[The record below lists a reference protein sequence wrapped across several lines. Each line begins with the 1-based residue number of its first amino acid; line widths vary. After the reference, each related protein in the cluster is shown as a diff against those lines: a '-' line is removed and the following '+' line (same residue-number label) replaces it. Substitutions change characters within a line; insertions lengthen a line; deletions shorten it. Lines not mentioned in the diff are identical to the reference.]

1 MIVAS
6 QNGTTLGKAYVQIMP
21 SADGIKG
28 AIRSALAPE
37 IDAAGKDAD
46 GKLSGAFQNIGGK
59 IGSALKT
66 AAKVGGVAIAGAG
79 TAAAGLA
86 KQAVA
91 GFADYEQLAGGVE
104 KLFGKSAS
112 IIAKNAADAYQTSGL
127 SANQYME
134 QATSFSASLINSL
147 GGDQKK
153 AAEITDVAMRAMSDN
168 VNVFGSNAEDV
179 QNAFQGFSKQNY
191 TMLDNLKLGYGGT
204 KKEMQRLIEDANAWG
219 AANGKAADLSIDSFA
234 DVITAIDYIQQKQGI
249 AGTTAKEAATTISG
263 SLGMLSS
270 AWSNL
275 VTGFARD
282 DVDMGELIGNVVSS
296 ASSVFENVLPVAE
309 KALEGVAEFVKQI
322 APVISEKLPG
332 IVQTVLPALIQSAM
346 ALIDALVTALPS
358 LVQVIVSEIPTII
371 QQVGAGIVQ
380 ALPKLL
386 ESVGILIGGLME
398 MAPVLLETLQGL
410 FTGGFSGLSLDGLP
424 DVIQT
429 VGTFITD
436 LVDTFLQELPQFIQ
450 FGTDALMALVS
461 GLVDHLPDIADSL
474 LNVVTGLVD
483 TLLKNLPAILSAG
496 SKMLETLVSGL
507 IAAIPKIQAAAW
519 DITKKLWSWFISVDW
534 ATLGLNVL
542 EAIGQG
548 VITGGVLLV
557 KLFWAVTENLRN
569 TINEKVRAALSW
581 GRDLVDNIKTGV
593 TNAAGRLWT
602 AAGNLVNGVRSQI
615 IGVVGSAWTW
625 GRDLVQGFID
635 GIYAMWDN
643 LTATA
648 SNLAGAIRDYLGFS
662 EPEKGPLSNFHT
674 FAPDMVK
681 LFAQGIRDS
690 EHYLTDQLASSFD
703 LRDQIIGP
711 EAAPS
716 VAAPSAAGGTAQV
729 SVTNHIT
736 VYQQPGESS
745 DDLIERLIDKL
756 TSHYEREGAVFAN
769 GVPT

>member
-1 MIVAS
+1 MIVA
-6 QNGTTLGKAYVQIMP
+6 QNGTTIGKAYVQIMP
-21 SADGIKG
+21 SADGISG

-37 IDAAGKDAD
+37 VDAAGKDAD

-79 TAAAGLA
+79 TAAVGLA
-86 KQAVA
+86 KQAVS
-91 GFADYEQLAGGVE
+91 GFADYEQLAGGVA

-112 IIAKNAADAYQTSGL
+112 IIAKNAADAYKTSGL

-179 QNAFQGFSKQNY
+179 QNAIQGFSKQNY

-204 KKEMQRLIEDANAWG
+204 KQEMQRLIDDANEWG

-249 AGTTAKEAATTISG
+249 AETTAKEAATTISG

-309 KALEGVAEFVKQI
+309 KALEGVAEFVKRI
-322 APVISEKLPG
+322 APVISEHLPG
-332 IVQTVLPALIQSAM
+332 IVQSVLPALIQSAM
-346 ALIDALVTALPS
+346 ALINALVSALPS
-358 LVQVIVSEIPTII
+358 LVQVIVAELPGIL
-371 QQVGAGIVQ
+371 QQIGEGLVQ

-386 ESVGILIGGLME
+386 ESVGILISGLMD
-398 MAPVLLETLQGL
+398 MAPVLLETLKNL

-424 DVIQT
+424 GVIQT
-429 VGTFITD
+429 VGAFITD
-436 LVDTFLQELPQFIQ
+436 LVGAFLQELPQFIQ
-450 FGTDALMALVS
+450 FGTEALMALVS
-461 GLVDHLPDIADSL
+461 GLIDNLPAIADSL

-483 TLLKNLPAILSAG
+483 TLLKNLPEIWKAG
-496 SKMLETLVSGL
+496 SIMLETIGNGL
-507 IAAIPKIQAAAW
+507 IDAIPKIQAVAW
-519 DITKKLWSWFISVDW
+519 DITKKLWAWFISVDW
-534 ATLGLNVL
+534 VTLGLNVL

-548 VITGGVLLV
+548 VITGGALLG
-557 KLFWAVTENLRN
+557 KLFWSVTENLRN
-569 TINEKVRAALSW
+569 TIHEKIQAALSW
-581 GRDLVDNIKTGV
+581 GRNLVDNIKTGV
-593 TNAAGRLWT
+593 TDAANRLWT
-602 AAGNLVNGVRSQI
+602 AAGNLVDGVKSKI
-615 IGVVGSAWTW
+615 TGIVGDAWTW
-625 GRDLVQGFID
+625 GRDLVQGFIN
-635 GIYAMWDN
+635 GIYAMWNN
-643 LTATA
+643 LTAAA

-703 LRDQIIGP
+703 LRDQIVAP
-711 EAAPS
+711 ETAPS
-716 VAAPSAAGGTAQV
+716 VAAPSAAGGKVQV
-729 SVTNHIT
+729 SVTNHIA
-736 VYQQPGESS
+736 VYQQPGEDSEA
-745 DDLIERLIDKL
+745 LLNRLIDRL